1 MSRARS
7 GGDIGVPQ
15 PFASQIQNGESNVD
29 VDANNSASIS
39 STASCTRFA
48 KIRNNGFLRRCW
60 AVVSWTL
67 PGCRWDPEHPPK
79 FSMALNLLFAFVS
92 WPCILNEESLFETL
106 ITCLD
111 IVLRL
116 LANGIQAGTF
126 TVANL
131 YYNHPILNILA
142 EEFDVSYEK
151 VSAIPTV
158 MQAGYA
164 AGLLFLNP
172 LGDVFRRRAFVLIL
186 VWFTATVVSLQA
198 PSLLIAYLITL
209 SGLAYVLRV
218 LFLSSLPSP
227 S

>member
-15 PFASQIQNGESNVD
+15 PFASQIQNGESNID

-39 STASCTRFA
+39 NTASCTRFD
-48 KIRNNGFLRRCW
+48 KIRNNGFLRQCR
-60 AVVSWTL
+60 AVVSWTP

-92 WPCILNEESLFETL
+92 LPYLIFETL
-106 ITCLD
+106 ITCLN
-111 IVLRL
+111 IILRL

-151 VSAIPTV
+151 VSTIPTV

-186 VWFTATVVSLQA
+186 VWFTATVVSLHA
-198 PSLLIAYLITL
+198 LSLLILYLTTL
-209 SGLAYVLRV
+209 SGLAYVLRD